1 MGFHK
6 ELKITLQWLVPQEE
20 SFASIVSKM
29 ICFGFL
35 LGSAAY
41 KKLVENL
48 TRPRLITAIR
58 KLSDYH
64 QTSSLEAKHALDNQ
78 FATKK
83 IYYPYHSLMARYI
96 YIYIYTHIYTIYE
109 FIPISVSS
117 VNQVVNYQLFLGY
130 FVQTCTL
137 MRTRGGNKPR
147 QKREKTGGLSFIRR
161 YTKGKNLLPEK

>member
-1 MGFHK
+1 
-6 ELKITLQWLVPQEE
+6 
-20 SFASIVSKM
+20 M

-41 KKLVENL
+41 KKLAENL

-83 IYYPYHSLMARYI
+83 DILPI
-96 YIYIYTHIYTIYE
+96 PFFDGKVYIYIYTHIYTIYE

-130 FVQTCTL
+130 FVQTCIL

-147 QKREKTGGLSFIRR
+147 QKREKTGGFVI
-161 YTKGKNLLPEK
+161 YPKVHKGKNLLPEK